1 MFLFKKEKIVLT
13 AYTDDP
19 TLLEMFPIVE
29 ANKNYPPYYKTL
41 ASKYQKLNKMNSP
54 YVDNAPERQSTIR
67 SCYGINNFNN
77 YGFIL
82 PVWGDYSVVMHNGNA
97 HAVGVNENQVSYH
110 ETEQSAGVFDL
121 HHVFKLHSPW
131 EFTCNRDIK
140 FLMMQNVFAV
150 NSDCYSITPGI
161 TDFYNQTTTNIF
173 LMVNKNQSN
182 KEIMIR
188 AGSPLAKFIPLTDE
202 DVELKFEV
210 VGDVKKVKVKPFR
223 YFFHNGL
230 TKMMRAKK
238 STAEK
243 KQAKCPFH
251 WK

>member
-97 HAVGVNENQVSYH
+97 HAVGANENQVSYH

-150 NSDCYSITPGI
+150 NSDCYSITPVI
-161 TDFYNQTTTNIF
+161 KDFYNHTTTNIF
-173 LMVNKNQSN
+173 LIVNKNQSN

-210 VGDVKKVKVKPFR
+210 VEDVKKVKVKPFR

>member
-29 ANKNYPPYYKTL
+29 ASKNYPAYYKTL
-41 ASKYQKLNKMNSP
+41 ASKYQRDSKKKSP
-54 YVDNAPERQSTIR
+54 YVDNAPEKQSTIR

-77 YGFIL
+77 HGFIL
-82 PVWGDYSVVMHNGNA
+82 PMWADYSVVMHDGDA
-97 HAVGVNENQVSYH
+97 HAVGVNENRVSYH
-110 ETEQSAGVFDL
+110 DANQSMGALDL
-121 HHVFKLHSPW
+121 YHVFKLESPW
-131 EFTCNRDIK
+131 EFTCNRDIR
-140 FLMMQNVFAV
+140 FLMMQNIFAV

-173 LMVNKNQSN
+173 LMANKNQSN
-182 KEIMIR
+182 KEILIR

-210 VGDVKKVKVKPFR
+210 VEDVKKVKVKPFR

-238 STAEK
+238 LTAEK
-243 KQAKCPFH
+243 KEAKCPFH

>member
-19 TLLEMFPIVE
+19 TLLEMFPVVE
-29 ANKNYPPYYKTL
+29 ANKNYPSYYKTL
-41 ASKYQKLNKMNSP
+41 ESKYQKLDKRNSRF
-54 YVDNAPERQSTIR
+54 VENAPEKQSTIR

-82 PVWGDYSVVMHNGNA
+82 PVWGEYSIVMDNSNA
-97 HAVGVNENQVSYH
+97 HAIGSADNRISYH
-110 ETEQSAGVFDL
+110 EGEQSAGALDPY
-121 HHVFKLHSPW
+121 HIFKLESPW

-140 FLMMQNVFAV
+140 FLMTQNVFAV
-150 NSDCYSITPGI
+150 NSEYYSITPGI

-173 LMVNKNQSN
+173 LMVNRHQNN
-182 KEIMIR
+182 KEILIK

-202 DVELKFEV
+202 DVELRYEV
-210 VGDVKKVKVKPFR
+210 VDDVKKVKVKPFK

-238 STAEK
+238 TTAEK